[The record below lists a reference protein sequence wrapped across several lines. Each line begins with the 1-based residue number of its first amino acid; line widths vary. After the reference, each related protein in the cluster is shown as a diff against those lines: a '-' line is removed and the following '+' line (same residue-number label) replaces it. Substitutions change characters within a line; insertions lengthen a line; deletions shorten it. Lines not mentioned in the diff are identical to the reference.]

1 MITHLINVSFGIF
14 AFLPEGWLFM
24 ILIMLLESFI
34 LSKLLCHKKIDK
46 QIYISIFGSN
56 IISGAVGII
65 TTLALNGGWILV
77 VWFPWVSSHEINIS
91 EPGNLLIFVL
101 FYLVAFILTLI
112 LESFTNW
119 LFLKRKY
126 KTRQILINT
135 LIANIIS
142 YLIGTFILYYFPLN
156 DSIKYF
162 IRIKIISSFFTLD
175 FSDTFLAGMC
185 ITSCSNIRFKQV
197 LEREKYLFIND
208 DSFRFKSKS
217 HLIRILI
224 ISSVI

>member
-34 LSKLLCHKKIDK
+34 LSKLLCHKKFDK

-56 IISGAVGII
+56 TISGAMGII

-119 LFLKRKY
+119 LLLKRKY

-142 YLIGTFILYYFPLN
+142 YLIGTFILYSY
-156 DSIKYF
+156 
-162 IRIKIISSFFTLD
+162 SFGLLP
-175 FSDTFLAGMC
+175 S
-185 ITSCSNIRFKQV
+185 
-197 LEREKYLFIND
+197 
-208 DSFRFKSKS
+208 
-217 HLIRILI
+217 
-224 ISSVI
+224 

>member
-101 FYLVAFILTLI
+101 
-112 LESFTNW
+112 
-119 LFLKRKY
+119 
-126 KTRQILINT
+126 
-135 LIANIIS
+135 IIV
-142 YLIGTFILYYFPLN
+142 TDTKLYY
-156 DSIKYF
+156 
-162 IRIKIISSFFTLD
+162 
-175 FSDTFLAGMC
+175 
-185 ITSCSNIRFKQV
+185 
-197 LEREKYLFIND
+197 
-208 DSFRFKSKS
+208 
-217 HLIRILI
+217 
-224 ISSVI
+224 

>member
-56 IISGAVGII
+56 IISGAMGII

-142 YLIGTFILYYFPLN
+142 YLIGTFILYSY
-156 DSIKYF
+156 
-162 IRIKIISSFFTLD
+162 SFGLLP
-175 FSDTFLAGMC
+175 S
-185 ITSCSNIRFKQV
+185 
-197 LEREKYLFIND
+197 
-208 DSFRFKSKS
+208 
-217 HLIRILI
+217 
-224 ISSVI
+224 

>member
-91 EPGNLLIFVL
+91 
-101 FYLVAFILTLI
+101 
-112 LESFTNW
+112 
-119 LFLKRKY
+119 
-126 KTRQILINT
+126 
-135 LIANIIS
+135 
-142 YLIGTFILYYFPLN
+142 
-156 DSIKYF
+156 D
-162 IRIKIISSFFTLD
+162 IR
-175 FSDTFLAGMC
+175 
-185 ITSCSNIRFKQV
+185 R
-197 LEREKYLFIND
+197 
-208 DSFRFKSKS
+208 
-217 HLIRILI
+217 
-224 ISSVI
+224 

>member
-1 MITHLINVSFGIF
+1 MSQ
-14 AFLPEGWLFM
+14 
-24 ILIMLLESFI
+24 
-34 LSKLLCHKKIDK
+34 KIDK

-142 YLIGTFILYYFPLN
+142 YLIGTFILYSY
-156 DSIKYF
+156 
-162 IRIKIISSFFTLD
+162 SFGLLP
-175 FSDTFLAGMC
+175 S
-185 ITSCSNIRFKQV
+185 
-197 LEREKYLFIND
+197 
-208 DSFRFKSKS
+208 
-217 HLIRILI
+217 
-224 ISSVI
+224 

>member
-91 EPGNLLIFVL
+91 EPG
-101 FYLVAFILTLI
+101 TLI

-142 YLIGTFILYYFPLN
+142 YLIGTFILYSY
-156 DSIKYF
+156 
-162 IRIKIISSFFTLD
+162 SFGLLP
-175 FSDTFLAGMC
+175 S
-185 ITSCSNIRFKQV
+185 
-197 LEREKYLFIND
+197 
-208 DSFRFKSKS
+208 
-217 HLIRILI
+217 
-224 ISSVI
+224 